1 MGDKEDI
8 RDVLPEELRLEDNIP
23 EELCYDIVEQAR
35 GNEHY
40 SCVYRVAKWGK
51 IEERAFL
58 NTYGEIQEGYILD
71 DDGKYPKDNIGTY
84 STSVYTERKNCDK
97 FINMLKKSVRL
108 RKVYP
113 FPVIIVGNTSNGLVQ
128 RTADRDV
135 NYPDPTHVDWWLFS
149 GKKGTVLSNFV
160 LCE

>member
-58 NTYGEIQEGYILD
+58 NTYGEIQEGYIPD

-97 FINMLKKSVRL
+97 FIN
-108 RKVYP
+108 
-113 FPVIIVGNTSNGLVQ
+113 
-128 RTADRDV
+128 
-135 NYPDPTHVDWWLFS
+135 
-149 GKKGTVLSNFV
+149 SNFPHQ
-160 LCE
+160 

>member
-1 MGDKEDI
+1 M
-8 RDVLPEELRLEDNIP
+8 NI
-23 EELCYDIVEQAR
+23 IA
-35 GNEHY
+35 
-40 SCVYRVAKWGK
+40 VYIASAKWGK

-58 NTYGEIQEGYILD
+58 NTYGEIQEGYIPD

-128 RTADRDV
+128 RTADRD
-135 NYPDPTHVDWWLFS
+135 S
-149 GKKGTVLSNFV
+149 ELSRSNTRRLVVVFREKRNSIKQFCIMRIGV
-160 LCE
+160 RLCHIWEIFRKLEN